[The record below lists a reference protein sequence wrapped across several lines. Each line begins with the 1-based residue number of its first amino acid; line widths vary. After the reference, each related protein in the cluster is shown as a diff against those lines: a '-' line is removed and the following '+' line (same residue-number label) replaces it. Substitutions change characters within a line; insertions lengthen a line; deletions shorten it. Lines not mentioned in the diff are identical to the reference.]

1 MPLSHAIC
9 CRPCLPTELPLLPPP
24 AAPLSTVQSA
34 GTKIDLRSMS
44 NTNSTSSTLGSTG
57 TTISDTSS
65 GGGSLSHLRQ
75 AGGTSDPTS
84 AAPSAAA
91 AVHNDGSRLPVAVI
105 SIGCHPSSGSSF
117 RALQCEE
124 DGASFVTGERG
135 ILIYPLT
142 CVNQAMCGPNHVSP
156 QLWKLSF
163 STAPRDALPSTPRS
177 HLLYAVFFCSHPT
190 LPH

>member
-65 GGGSLSHLRQ
+65 GGGSLSHLQQ
-75 AGGTSDPTS
+75 AGGADPTS
-84 AAPSAAA
+84 AAPSAAAA

-135 ILIYPLT
+135 IMI
-142 CVNQAMCGPNHVSP
+142 
-156 QLWKLSF
+156 
-163 STAPRDALPSTPRS
+163 
-177 HLLYAVFFCSHPT
+177 
-190 LPH
+190 

>member
-24 AAPLSTVQSA
+24 AAPFLAAPLSAVQPASA
-34 GTKIDLRSMS
+34 KIDLHSMS
-44 NTNSTSSTLGSTG
+44 NTNSTSSSTLGGTG

-65 GGGSLSHLRQ
+65 GGGSLSHLQQ
-75 AGGTSDPTS
+75 AGGADPTS
-84 AAPSAAA
+84 AAPSAAAA

-135 ILIYPLT
+135 IMI
-142 CVNQAMCGPNHVSP
+142 
-156 QLWKLSF
+156 
-163 STAPRDALPSTPRS
+163 
-177 HLLYAVFFCSHPT
+177 
-190 LPH
+190 

>member
-24 AAPLSTVQSA
+24 AAPFLAAPLSAVQPA

-57 TTISDTSS
+57 TIISDTSS
-65 GGGSLSHLRQ
+65 SGSSTSHLRQ

-91 AVHNDGSRLPVAVI
+91 AANNDGSRLPIAVI

-135 ILIYPLT
+135 IMI
-142 CVNQAMCGPNHVSP
+142 
-156 QLWKLSF
+156 
-163 STAPRDALPSTPRS
+163 
-177 HLLYAVFFCSHPT
+177 
-190 LPH
+190 